1 MSKEKDAAWRE
12 MMSKRADESREDTF
26 DSWIVD
32 LTDKEDQPESCG
44 IDDDDCEA
52 CGS

>member
-1 MSKEKDAAWRE
+1 MSKEKHTALKEALE
-12 MMSKRADESREDTF
+12 RAEESAQDTF

-32 LTDKEDQPESCG
+32 LEDQEQPDTCG
-44 IDDDDCEA
+44 IDDEDCEA

>member
-12 MMSKRADESREDTF
+12 MLVERAEESREDTF

-32 LTDKEDQPESCG
+32 LKEKEQPETFS
-44 IDDDDCEA
+44 IDNEDCEA